1 MKQHPRRVGDRY
13 KLYPLVNG
21 LLLFQFTGIAL
32 AVVLLVLMSARNSG
46 MRFGSVPYDIAAV
59 CGSVFDFSFFD
70 LREGAISGSSP
81 RLGQAIGYISLCLDA
96 AHFGHGAYTTVSTSL
111 SRSAFRHRGT
121 SGYACNTDVN
131 TQQVLPQALLRTD
144 V

>member
-13 KLYPLVNG
+13 KLYPLANG
-21 LLLFQFTGIAL
+21 MSPFQFMGITL
-32 AVVLLVLMSARNSG
+32 TVFLLVLMSARNSG

-59 CGSVFDFSFFD
+59 CGSVFDFSFFH

-81 RLGQAIGYISLCLDA
+81 RLVRVIGYISLYTDA

-121 SGYACNTDVN
+121 SGMRASLT
-131 TQQVLPQALLRTD
+131 
-144 V
+144 